1 MVLKLLLEGN
11 SISSVE
17 RLTDVHHTTIL
28 KLLVL
33 AGEQCERLLADKIRG
48 LSVTDVQADE
58 IWGYVWCKEK
68 NKPTDSPFIGDAYC
82 FVATERSTK
91 LILAWHLGR
100 RTAQH
105 TMEFTEKLRVA
116 TSGKFQITTDG
127 WPPYRDCVPYSL
139 GARADF
145 ATLVKVYKSDR
156 ESEARYAPPEVSATV
171 MTPIHGKPDPARVCT
186 SHVERQNLSIR
197 MGMRRMTRLT
207 NAFSKKWENLRA
219 AYALWF
225 AFFNFCRV
233 HKTLKVT
240 PAMEAGIADHIWSVR
255 ELLEAA

>member
-1 MVLKLLLEGN
+1 MSLTAHTNSLEDALILLLLGQKTFRSNDGVTGGELVDGLLLLEGN
-11 SISSVE
+11 SVSSVV
-17 RLTDVHHTTIL
+17 RLTDVHQKTIL
-28 KLLVL
+28 KLLTL
-33 AGEQCERLLADKIRG
+33 AGDRCERLLSERIRG
-48 LSVTDVQADE
+48 LEVSDVQADE

-82 FVATERSTK
+82 FVGIERTSK

-145 ATLVKVYKSDR
+145 ATL
-156 ESEARYAPPEVSATV
+156 
-171 MTPIHGKPDPARVCT
+171 G
-186 SHVERQNLSIR
+186 
-197 MGMRRMTRLT
+197 
-207 NAFSKKWENLRA
+207 
-219 AYALWF
+219 
-225 AFFNFCRV
+225 
-233 HKTLKVT
+233 
-240 PAMEAGIADHIWSVR
+240 
-255 ELLEAA
+255 